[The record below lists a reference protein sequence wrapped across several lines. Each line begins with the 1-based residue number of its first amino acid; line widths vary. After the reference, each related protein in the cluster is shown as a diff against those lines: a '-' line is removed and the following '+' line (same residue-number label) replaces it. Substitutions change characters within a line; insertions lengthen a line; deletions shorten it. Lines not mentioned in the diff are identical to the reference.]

1 MNERFLYLDAGGTP
15 FPAVLHR
22 APGAAAPT
30 TVLLVPPFGWEDMAS
45 YRARWAWA
53 EDLSAHGYP
62 ALRIDL
68 PGTGDSGGVAAD
80 PGTWAR
86 WNTAVSVAAAWLRSE
101 VGGKS
106 VTAIGI
112 GLGAVLAHEA
122 AARGDVDDV
131 VLWAAPGKGRA
142 LVRELV
148 AFSAHETARIVEAGA
163 PQPPPLPEGWL
174 APGGFLLSPETNAD
188 LRSLDLTTRPLPSS
202 ARVLVLD
209 RDGVK
214 PDAGLIASIVEAG
227 AELTVASGAGYSA
240 MLTDPD
246 QSRAPRDVFERTR
259 AWLAAADAR
268 SPAARSTPVAGAR
281 PVDEEEEVTVEG
293 VRERPFV
300 IERPQGRLVG
310 TLSTPSDR
318 PSAPLTAVFLN
329 AGAIRRVGPHRMWVD
344 AARRWGLQGVTSLR
358 LDLEGIGDSDGD
370 GELFGD
376 VGYFHGAQFF
386 EQTRAALDALEEA
399 GLGNRF
405 LLVGLCSGA
414 YWAFHAALA
423 DDRVA
428 AALMINPRVLYWDE
442 NLEIARELRR
452 TRLLVRP
459 VIWKRVLRGDVSLAR
474 WATMAGWVARTPL
487 RLARA
492 RRTRE
497 EETVSVEAQI
507 AAAFDRLRDR
517 DLRARFVFC
526 DGEPLF
532 DELTRAGLL
541 AQEGRWPTVS
551 LSKLPG
557 RDHTLRP
564 LWMHEHVVAAMD
576 AALDAEL
583 SRAGAAVQ

>member
-1 MNERFLYLDAGGTP
+1 
-15 FPAVLHR
+15 
-22 APGAAAPT
+22 
-30 TVLLVPPFGWEDMAS
+30 
-45 YRARWAWA
+45 
-53 EDLSAHGYP
+53 
-62 ALRIDL
+62 
-68 PGTGDSGGVAAD
+68 
-80 PGTWAR
+80 
-86 WNTAVSVAAAWLRSE
+86 
-101 VGGKS
+101 
-106 VTAIGI
+106 
-112 GLGAVLAHEA
+112 
-122 AARGDVDDV
+122 
-131 VLWAAPGKGRA
+131 
-142 LVRELV
+142 
-148 AFSAHETARIVEAGA
+148 
-163 PQPPPLPEGWL
+163 
-174 APGGFLLSPETNAD
+174 
-188 LRSLDLTTRPLPSS
+188 
-202 ARVLVLD
+202 
-209 RDGVK
+209 
-214 PDAGLIASIVEAG
+214 
-227 AELTVASGAGYSA
+227 
-240 MLTDPD
+240 
-246 QSRAPRDVFERTR
+246 
-259 AWLAAADAR
+259 
-268 SPAARSTPVAGAR
+268 
-281 PVDEEEEVTVEG
+281 
-293 VRERPFV
+293 
-300 IERPQGRLVG
+300 
-310 TLSTPSDR
+310 
-318 PSAPLTAVFLN
+318 
-329 AGAIRRVGPHRMWVD
+329 MWVD
-344 AARRWGLQGVTSLR
+344 AARRWGPQGVTSLR

-376 VGYFHGAQFF
+376 VVYLHGAQFF

-405 LLVGLCSGA
+405 MLVGLCSGA

>member
-1 MNERFLYLDAGGTP
+1 
-15 FPAVLHR
+15 
-22 APGAAAPT
+22 
-30 TVLLVPPFGWEDMAS
+30 
-45 YRARWAWA
+45 
-53 EDLSAHGYP
+53 
-62 ALRIDL
+62 
-68 PGTGDSGGVAAD
+68 
-80 PGTWAR
+80 
-86 WNTAVSVAAAWLRSE
+86 
-101 VGGKS
+101 
-106 VTAIGI
+106 
-112 GLGAVLAHEA
+112 
-122 AARGDVDDV
+122 
-131 VLWAAPGKGRA
+131 
-142 LVRELV
+142 
-148 AFSAHETARIVEAGA
+148 
-163 PQPPPLPEGWL
+163 
-174 APGGFLLSPETNAD
+174 
-188 LRSLDLTTRPLPSS
+188 
-202 ARVLVLD
+202 VLVLD
-209 RDGVK
+209 RDGLK
-214 PDAGLIASIVEAG
+214 PDAGLIASIVDAG

-246 QSRAPRDVFERTR
+246 QSQAPRAVFERTR

-268 SPAARSTPVAGAR
+268 SPAARSTRVAGAR
-281 PVDEEEEVTVEG
+281 PLDEEEEEVTVEG

-310 TLSTPSDR
+310 TLSAPSDR
-318 PSAPLTAVFLN
+318 TSAPLTAVFLN

-344 AARRWGLQGVTSLR
+344 AARRWGRQGVTSLR

-386 EQTRAALDALEEA
+386 EQTRVALDALEEA

-517 DLRARFVFC
+517 DLRSRFVFC

-541 AQEGRWPTVS
+541 AQEGRWPTVT

-583 SRAGAAVQ
+583 SLAGAAVQ